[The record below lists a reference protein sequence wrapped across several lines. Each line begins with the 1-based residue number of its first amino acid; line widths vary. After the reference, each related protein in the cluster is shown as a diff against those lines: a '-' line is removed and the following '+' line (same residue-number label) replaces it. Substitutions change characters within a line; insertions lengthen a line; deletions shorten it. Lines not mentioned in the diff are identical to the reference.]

1 MKRMRHAHKF
11 VVALAIVL
19 TLPPALS
26 GQKQD
31 KEKSDKP
38 GGMSK
43 LRIEVTAGEKNV
55 PVDNASVYV
64 RFNIGNSKKLTEMN
78 LKTNRDG
85 VAHSPEI
92 PARKVLVQVLA
103 EGWKTY
109 GRWFDTEPGEQ
120 TIKVHLEKPPKWY

>member
-1 MKRMRHAHKF
+1 MGMNRNRLFFLAF
-11 VVALAIVL
+11 AALLA
-19 TLPPALS
+19 LPLAL
-26 GQKQD
+26 GAQKPD
-31 KEKSDKP
+31 KDKP
-38 GGMSK
+38 DKASGPSR

-103 EGWKTY
+103 EGWKTF
-109 GRWFDTEPGEQ
+109 GRWFDTDPGAQ